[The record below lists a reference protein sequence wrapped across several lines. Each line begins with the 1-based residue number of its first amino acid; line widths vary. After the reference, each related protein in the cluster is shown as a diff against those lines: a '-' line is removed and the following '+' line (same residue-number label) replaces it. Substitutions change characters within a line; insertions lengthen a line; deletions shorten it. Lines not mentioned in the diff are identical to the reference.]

1 MHADQARLS
10 VAARRFADRLNRLFD
25 ERRAPGGREY
35 TLADVSTG
43 TGGELSVPY
52 LSMLRNGGVAHPR
65 SDKLALLAN
74 FFGVDTRYFTALDPD
89 GPLVDASAELEPELR
104 HALENPWTR
113 QFAAR
118 ASDMGPEDYEALLNF
133 WEYSAPLR
141 RGRRQ
146 NDGAPRD
153 DTPATA
159 TPQEQEEV

>member
-1 MHADQARLS
+1 MKKDQARLS

-35 TLADVSTG
+35 TLAEVSTG
-43 TGGELSVPY
+43 TGSELSVPY

-89 GPLVDASAELEPELR
+89 GPLVDALAELEPELR

-118 ASDMGPEDYEALLNF
+118 ASDMGPEDYEALMNF

-141 RGRRQ
+141 KRRRQ
-146 NDGAPRD
+146 SDVPPMDA
-153 DTPATA
+153 TAATA